1 MIKIGDRVKF
11 LSDTG
16 SGVVTQI
23 KGAIATVS
31 MEDGFDVP
39 APLTELVA
47 VAREEEQE
55 AISKIGVGDPR
66 PGVVRRRNDGEPKKS
81 VKRAPSY
88 ARYGKISLTSDYDD
102 DEEIIDVTELRQ
114 RYLKNFAAINAEA
127 AANAEAGDKADDGKD
142 DVLEPARDA
151 SCRDVAAKPR
161 TVALEELPGVLGM
174 ETEEKKS
181 AAAPKTSS
189 VKRVRA
195 CDEEVI
201 DLHAG
206 EVLPSVEGLMPG
218 EILAAQMSRFEI
230 ALSLAVESKRHGRI
244 IFIHGVGAGKL
255 KYEIERRLRRDYPK
269 LAWQD
274 ASFAEYGYGAIMVF
288 Y

>member
-16 SGVVTQI
+16 EGVVTQI

-47 VAREEEQE
+47 VAREEELE

-66 PGVVRRRNDGEPKKS
+66 PGTVRRRNDDEPKKS

-102 DEEIIDVTELRQ
+102 DEDIIDVTELRQ
-114 RYLKNFAAINAEA
+114 RYLKNFAALNAEA
-127 AANAEAGDKADDGKD
+127 AAHAGSDDKADAGKD
-142 DVLEPARDA
+142 DVLEPALDVVHHDA
-151 SCRDVAAKPR
+151 DAKPR
-161 TVALEELPGVLGM
+161 TVTLDELPEVLGM
-174 ETEEKKS
+174 EEVKS
-181 AAAPKTSS
+181 AAVPKTSS
-189 VKRVRA
+189 VKGGRA

-201 DLHAG
+201 DLHAE
-206 EVLPSVEGLMPG
+206 EVLPSVEGLAPG

-230 ALSLAVESKRHGRI
+230 ALSLAVESKRHGRM

-255 KYEIERRLRRDYPK
+255 KYEIERKLRRDYPK